1 MKLKLDKNTSK
12 RIVALALATTM
23 TTGALSG
30 CKSKD
35 NLLDGTI
42 LENTR
47 VITFEDGHI
56 DIAEN
61 TRVKTNVDGNF
72 DIASEHNHNH
82 YKSIITN
89 ECFSTSDCNLKAI
102 DYKYEITSDESI
114 VAYLTPEEIVKFA
127 TEEITNE
134 DIKNIILRIF
144 TEHEETKETTKTK

>member
-56 DIAEN
+56 DIASEN
-61 TRVKTNVDGNF
+61 SHNYTFRL
-72 DIASEHNHNH
+72 SEHNHNH

-89 ECFSTSDCNLKAI
+89 ERFSTSDCNLTAI